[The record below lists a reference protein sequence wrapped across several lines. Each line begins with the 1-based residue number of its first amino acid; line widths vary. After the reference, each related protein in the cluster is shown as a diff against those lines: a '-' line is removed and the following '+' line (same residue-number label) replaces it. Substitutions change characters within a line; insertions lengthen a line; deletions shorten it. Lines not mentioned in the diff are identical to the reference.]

1 MLSDNNDIDIKQEI
15 DGKRNLR
22 TYCIGC
28 GFKNFEASNKEEL
41 SDLARR
47 LNYKTLLYY
56 CSKCRKNEESK
67 NPKVSKTNNGKTEL
81 LSKCVVYDSKKKGL
95 GCWAN

>member
-1 MLSDNNDIDIKQEI
+1 MLTDNNNIDIKHEI
-15 DGKRNLR
+15 DGKLNLY

-28 GFKNFEASNKEEL
+28 GFKIFEASNKEEL
-41 SDLARR
+41 SDLGRR

-56 CSKCRKNEESK
+56 CFKCMKNEESK

-81 LSKCVVYDSKKKGL
+81 LSKCVVYDSKKR
-95 GCWAN
+95 